1 MSIVRAGGRVERKV
15 GLVGVGIMGSAIG
28 ANLLK
33 AGFTVI
39 GCDVDMAR
47 MRALSAAGGI
57 AAGSPRE
64 VAEQANVVITL
75 LPGVDILHEVITAPN
90 GLIAANNRK
99 LMVADCG
106 TFEIVGKKRC
116 LAVLE
121 AAGMAMLDCT
131 ISGTGAQAKTG
142 DLVVYASGS
151 ESVYLTCLPV
161 FSAFARAS
169 HYVGVFGNGS
179 KIKYIANLLVA
190 IHTVA
195 TAEAMVLAQRA
206 GLDLQAVYDLVTS
219 GAATSRMFEVRG
231 PSMVAGEYDR
241 NVASKLELWQKDM
254 LVIGGF
260 AKELNCPVPLFAQ
273 SAQLYNAAI
282 GKGCGKLD
290 MAAICTVLEGLAG
303 IER

>member
-1 MSIVRAGGRVERKV
+1 MERKV
-15 GLVGVGIMGSAIG
+15 GLVGVGIMGSAIS
-28 ANLLK
+28 ANLMQ
-33 AGFTVI
+33 AGFSVI
-39 GCDVDMAR
+39 GFDVDMVR
-47 MRALSAAGGI
+47 MQALSAAGGI

-64 VAEQANVVITL
+64 VAEQANVVLTL
-75 LPGVDILHEVITAPN
+75 LPGVDILHEVITARN
-90 GLIAANNRK
+90 GLIAAGNRK
-99 LMVADCG
+99 LIVADCG
-106 TFEIVGKKRC
+106 TFEIAGKERC
-116 LAVLE
+116 RAVLE
-121 AAGMAMLDCT
+121 AAGIAMLDCT

-151 ESVYLTCLPV
+151 ESLYPACVPV

-179 KIKYIANLLVA
+179 KVKYIANLLVA
-190 IHTVA
+190 IHTA
-195 TAEAMVLAQRA
+195 AAAEAMVLAQRA
-206 GLDLQAVYDLVTS
+206 GLDLQAVYDLVKS

-231 PSMVAGEYDR
+231 PSMVAGEYDK

-282 GKGCGKLD
+282 GQGYGKLD
-290 MAAICTVLEGLAG
+290 MAAICAVLEGLAG

>member
-1 MSIVRAGGRVERKV
+1 
-15 GLVGVGIMGSAIG
+15 
-28 ANLLK
+28 
-33 AGFTVI
+33 
-39 GCDVDMAR
+39 
-47 MRALSAAGGI
+47 
-57 AAGSPRE
+57 
-64 VAEQANVVITL
+64 
-75 LPGVDILHEVITAPN
+75 
-90 GLIAANNRK
+90 
-99 LMVADCG
+99 
-106 TFEIVGKKRC
+106 
-116 LAVLE
+116 
-121 AAGMAMLDCT
+121 MAMLDCT

-151 ESVYLTCLPV
+151 ESLYPGCLPI

-179 KIKYIANLLVA
+179 KVKYIANLLVA

-231 PSMVAGEYDR
+231 PSIVAGEYDR

-254 LVIGGF
+254 LVIGGY
-260 AKELNCPVPLFAQ
+260 AKALNCPVPLFAQ

-282 GKGCGKLD
+282 GQGLGKLD
-290 MAAICTVLEGLAG
+290 MAAICMVLEGLAG

>member
-1 MSIVRAGGRVERKV
+1 MERKV

-28 ANLLK
+28 ANLVK
-33 AGFTVI
+33 AGFIVV
-39 GCDVDMAR
+39 GFDVDPAR
-47 MRALSAAGGI
+47 MQDFTAAGGV

-64 VAEQANVVITL
+64 VAEQADVVVTL
-75 LPGVDILHEVITAPN
+75 LPGAHILHDVVSASD
-90 GLIAANNRK
+90 GLIAAANRK
-99 LMVADCG
+99 LVVADCG
-106 TFEIVGKKRC
+106 TFEIAGKERC
-116 LAVLE
+116 REALE
-121 AAGMAMLDCT
+121 AAGVAMLDCT
-131 ISGTGAQAKTG
+131 ISGTGVQAKTG

-151 ESVYLTCLPV
+151 ESIYSTCVPA
-161 FSAFARAS
+161 FSAFARAT
-169 HYVGVFGNGS
+169 HYVGMFGNGS
-179 KIKYIANLLVA
+179 KVKYIANLLVA

-195 TAEAMVLAQRA
+195 AAEAMVLAQRS
-206 GLDLQAVYDLVTS
+206 GLDLQAVYELVKS

-231 PSMVAGEYDR
+231 PSMVAGEYDK

-282 GKGCGKLD
+282 AQGRGKLD
-290 MAAICTVLEGLAG
+290 MAAICAVLEGQAG

>member
-1 MSIVRAGGRVERKV
+1 M
-15 GLVGVGIMGSAIG
+15 
-28 ANLLK
+28 K

-39 GCDVDMAR
+39 GFDVDTAR
-47 MRALSAAGGI
+47 MQALSAAGGI

-64 VAEQANVVITL
+64 VAEQADVVVTL
-75 LPGVDILHEVITAPN
+75 LPGANTLHEVIAAPD

-99 LMVADCG
+99 LIVADCG
-106 TFEIVGKKRC
+106 TFEISDKERC
-116 LAVLE
+116 RTALE

-131 ISGTGAQAKTG
+131 ISGTGAQAKMG
-142 DLVVYASGS
+142 DLVVYASSSS
-151 ESVYLTCLPV
+151 ESLYTACLPV

-179 KIKYIANLLVA
+179 KVKYIANLLVA
-190 IHTVA
+190 IHTAA

-260 AKELNCPVPLFAQ
+260 AKALNCPVPLFAQ
-273 SAQLYNAAI
+273 SAQLYNAAM
-282 GKGCGKLD
+282 GQGLGKLD
-290 MAAICTVLEGLAG
+290 MAAVCTVLEGQAG
-303 IER
+303 IDR